1 MSVTTPH
8 YGAVGVIGTLEC
20 RYMLTVLASGT
31 RFFSFLDVFLRFPFL
46 TSGLLKVFY
55 PGFMR
60 SGIRVYISLPYVRVR
75 TLHEVFHLAH
85 VTDYTMI

>member
-1 MSVTTPH
+1 MPVTTPH

-75 TLHEVFHLAH
+75 TLHEVFHL
-85 VTDYTMI
+85 